1 MPYWLKNLSCLLLFS
16 QLSLVLSAQLLSESE
31 VILKQ
36 LEEEITTRELHY
48 EDMKPGNEAKI
59 IWSST
64 YRYKKS
70 PIAFLYLHGFG
81 ASHREGEPIMSM
93 LSEDYQANVYMS
105 RLKEH
110 GLNRKNAYKYLTEE
124 NYIASAKEALEY
136 AKQIGDKVVIVSTS
150 TGGTH
155 ALMLAANHSDV
166 EALILYSPFIALPE
180 GSKGDMITKP
190 SGRTLFRITKFGA
203 IQRVKRPAEVSK
215 YWSTSYHLKGYVSL
229 MNLVRHN
236 MHTELFSK
244 VTCPV
249 FLAYYYKSEK
259 EQDRTVGVPAMLHM
273 YDELGTPDSL
283 KKKMAFP
290 ETGNHVIACDL
301 RSHDWQTVYK
311 ETKEFIDHKII
322 KK

>member
-1 MPYWLKNLSCLLLFS
+1 MLCRLKILSSLLLLFCLGVS
-16 QLSLVLSAQLLSESE
+16 LSAQLLEKE
-31 VILKQ
+31 GAVLQQ
-36 LEEEITTRELHY
+36 LEERLTTRELSH
-48 EDMKPGNEAKI
+48 EDIKPGNEAKI

-64 YRYKKS
+64 YPYKKS

-93 LSEDYQANVYMS
+93 LSKDYQANVYMS

-110 GLNRKNAYKYLTEE
+110 GLNRRDGFKYLTEE

-136 AKQIGDKVVIVSTS
+136 AKLIGDKVVIVSTS

-155 ALMLAANHSDV
+155 ALILAATYPDV
-166 EALILYSPFIALPE
+166 EAIILYSPFIGLPE

-190 SGRTLFRITKFGA
+190 GGRALFKITKFGA
-203 IQRVKRPAEVSK
+203 IQRVKRPGEVGK
-215 YWSTSYHLKGYVSL
+215 FWSTSYHLKGYVTL
-229 MNLVRHN
+229 MNLVRHS
-236 MHTELFSK
+236 MCTEIFSE

-249 FLAYYYKSEK
+249 FLGYYYKSEK

-273 YDELGTPDSL
+273 YEALGTPDSL
-283 KKKMAFP
+283 KMKMAFP
-290 ETGNHVIACDL
+290 ETGNHVIGCDL
-301 RSHDWQTVYK
+301 RSRDWQTVYK
-311 ETKEFIDHKII
+311 ETKEFIDQKII